1 MTAKDKA
8 ALIDGFNLESLALGT
23 ADENIPNY
31 VGSLLELLDVMNR
44 EGFAVMF
51 RPVESGD
58 GWQWVEAQEVRDG
71 A

>member
-1 MTAKDKA
+1 MTQQEKA

-23 ADENIPNY
+23 VDENIPNY
-31 VGSLLELLDVMNR
+31 VGTLLELLDVMNR
-44 EGFAVMF
+44 EGFAVTF

-58 GWQWVEAQEVRDG
+58 GWQWVEAREAKDY